1 MQLASNIEIEAV
13 RPEDPDVRTLYAIFM
28 READGPLVES
38 GEMAEAD
45 LQRDVAAG
53 PPPELVAPT
62 GALLIARVDGAPAG
76 IAGVRHL
83 DTGVA
88 EVKSMF
94 VDVEYRGL
102 GLGRRL
108 LQEVERIAIDHG
120 CRRVRL
126 DTSDYLTEA
135 IGLYRSA
142 GYVEVPA
149 YNRNPKASLW
159 FERALGE
166 ASEP

>member
-1 MQLASNIEIEAV
+1 MQLTSNIEIEAV
-13 RPEDPDVRTLYAIFM
+13 RPDDPEVRALYAVFM

-38 GEMAEAD
+38 GEMTEAD
-45 LQRDVAAG
+45 LQRDIEAG
-53 PPPELVAPT
+53 PPAELVAPT
-62 GALLIARVDGAPAG
+62 GALLLARVDGAAAG

-83 DTGVA
+83 DTDVA

-94 VDVEYRGL
+94 VGVEYRGL

-108 LQEVERIAIDHG
+108 LARVERIAERHG
-120 CRRVRL
+120 CRRIRL

-142 GYVEVPA
+142 GYAEVPD

-159 FERALGE
+159 FERAL
-166 ASEP
+166 